1 MEGLP
6 ARSQHEQPELGH
18 RDRCCTEPCSPCR
31 PLTLVAGYSRG
42 TVFRSSAT
50 TSCISTSA
58 LWLPDSFCST
68 ERQADSGGVGHWL
81 PVPRPHP
88 HTGQPG

>member
-1 MEGLP
+1 MGP
-6 ARSQHEQPELGH
+6 GS
-18 RDRCCTEPCSPCR
+18 
-31 PLTLVAGYSRG
+31 PLTLEAGYSRG

-68 ERQADSGGVGHWL
+68 ERPPDFSGAGE
-81 PVPRPHP
+81 PDPHRT
-88 HTGQPG
+88 HI